1 MKVTKK
7 LPIFHKC
14 KLDGKLDGMGWDT
27 LAGTG
32 VATARQTIDD
42 KNDCTDVDKIIN
54 FVVHMT
60 TSQVL
65 HTIKCVRQ
73 TMHFI

>member
-7 LPIFHKC
+7 LPIFHKW
-14 KLDGKLDGMGWDT
+14 KLDGKLE
-27 LAGTG
+27 
-32 VATARQTIDD
+32 RQTIDD
-42 KNDCTDVDKIIN
+42 KNYGTDVDK
-54 FVVHMT
+54 